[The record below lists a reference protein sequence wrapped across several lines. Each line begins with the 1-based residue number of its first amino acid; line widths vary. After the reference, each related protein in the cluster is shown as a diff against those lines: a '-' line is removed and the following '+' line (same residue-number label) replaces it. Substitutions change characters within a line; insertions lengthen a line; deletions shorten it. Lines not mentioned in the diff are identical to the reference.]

1 MFLRPHQRSKDG
13 KDHTYWSLVETVRTT
28 DGPRQRTLCYL
39 GELNGSAQARWLKSI
54 EVFNEQGASE
64 QLKLFPAHV
73 EVPDD
78 DPQVARVLVNRV
90 RLERTRQFG
99 SCFLGWE
106 LWKQLGLDHFF
117 EQAMDEEAA
126 DVPWSRIAAV
136 LAINRLCAPG
146 SELAVEERWYPSTA
160 LDDLL
165 EIEEGKINDT
175 RLYRCLDRILPHK
188 TKLEQHLKQR
198 YGELFGAEFE
208 VLLYDLTSTYVEG
221 AAENNPMMRRGYS
234 RDHRGDC
241 EQMVIAL
248 IVNRDGFPFS
258 YETFDG
264 NRADVST
271 METILRM
278 VERKYG
284 KARRIWVMDRG
295 IVSEENLA
303 AIRNVG
309 GQYLVGTPRSQMK
322 QFESELLQDN
332 WTQVRPEVEVKQV
345 AISLGEETYI
355 LCRTAGRR
363 EKEQAI
369 RTRFSTRME
378 QALRALEKSIAS
390 GRLKDRNKMERRL
403 GRIQA
408 RHPQVNDLFAVS
420 VRETPSG
427 LRLVWEMKVE
437 RIAWRDLRDGT
448 YLLRTNLRADSAEQ
462 LWSMYMQLTEAEASF
477 RALKS
482 ELSIRP
488 LFHQKEPRVKAHVLV
503 AFLGYAMWVT
513 LKHRLK
519 RRPAIVPGPSA
530 SGVNNPQPFRPCRR
544 SLCCLHCR
552 APISSFPPPM
562 AARFAFAGSP
572 SPRRTRNPCFTN
584 LVSTFRNDSN
594 VCQNVVQTPYLPELI
609 LNGLAGSPTI
619 W

>member
-1 MFLRPHQRSKDG
+1 MFLRPNRRSKDG
-13 KDHTYWSLVETVRTT
+13 KAHTYWSLVETVRTP

-39 GELNGSAQARWLKSI
+39 GEVNSSAQARWLKTI
-54 EVFNEQGASE
+54 EVFNEQGEAQ

-73 EVPDD
+73 EPPAD
-78 DPQVARVLVNRV
+78 DPQVARVLLNKV

-99 SCFLGWE
+99 ACWLGLE
-106 LWKQLGLDHFF
+106 LWKRLELDRFF
-117 EQAMDEEAA
+117 EEAVDKQEV

-146 SELAVEERWYPSTA
+146 SELAIEERWYPSTA

-165 EIEEGKINDT
+165 GIEEGKINDT

-198 YGELFGAEFE
+198 YGELFGAEFD

-221 AAENNPMMRRGYS
+221 AAEKNPVIRRGYS
-234 RDHRGDC
+234 RDHRSDC

-248 IVNRDGFPFS
+248 IVNSEGFPFS

-295 IVSEENLA
+295 IVSEENLQ
-303 AIRNVG
+303 AIRKRCW
-309 GQYLVGTPRSQMK
+309 QYLVGTPRSQMK
-322 QFESELLQDN
+322 QFEAELLQED
-332 WTQVRPEVEVKQV
+332 WTKVRPDVEVKRV
-345 AISLGEETYI
+345 AIPQGNETYI
-355 LCRTAGRR
+355 LCRTTGRK
-363 EKEQAI
+363 EKERAI
-369 RTRFSTRME
+369 RKRFSTRME
-378 QALRALEKSIAS
+378 EALRRLQTTIAE

-403 GRIQA
+403 GKIQA
-408 RHPQVNDLFAVS
+408 RHSQVNDLFEITLRDTPAG
-420 VRETPSG
+420 VR
-427 LRLVWEMKVE
+427 LAWEMKAE
-437 RIAWRDLRDGT
+437 RKVWRDLREGA
-448 YLLRTNLRADSAEQ
+448 YLLRTNLQADSAEEM
-462 LWSMYMQLTEAEASF
+462 WSKYMQLTEAEASF

-503 AFLGYAMWVT
+503 AFLGYALWVT
-513 LKHRLK
+513 LKHLMK
-519 RRPAIVPGPSA
+519 RRPAIVPQPAA
-530 SGVNNPQPFRPCRR
+530 SGVDSAQPF
-544 SLCCLHCR
+544 
-552 APISSFPPPM
+552 
-562 AARFAFAGSP
+562 
-572 SPRRTRNPCFTN
+572 SPRKA
-584 LVSTFRNDSN
+584 LALLSTLQSADIVLPTTDGREIRLRRITEPTAEQKSLLH
-594 VCQNVVQTPYLPELI
+594 QLSLSLPERLKSLSKCSADFAI
-609 LNGLAGSPTI
+609 A
-619 W
+619 